1 MDRRLRRITLLSKK
15 TQRKKHTHTKTNK
28 SMTTPS
34 ESDTDT
40 TSNSSDQADDA
51 KKLESTTTQELE
63 FFKVVDK
70 GKQSSGRWSR
80 TEHEAFLKGMERYGR
95 AWRKVASTVGTR
107 TVMQTRTHAQKH
119 FEKEQGVVKIL
130 SRAKI
135 AAKGSTPL
143 KKRKIKVLVKERK
156 PTKSKHEQDESSK
169 REQDETTREEQRQ
182 DTKPPKV
189 KSEGVIV
196 TTSSVSAAMSPG
208 YTAVSIQDLPFRT
221 PPTLPLDTLT
231 PATVASVTFA
241 GWSSYPNIMD
251 HNSSLSLRDK
261 DILLPIYAAT
271 AARPANI
278 EYMELL
284 KINCV
289 LFHALPHPDQLW
301 LCRNLVHFLTA
312 VRGRRWISCCHTAA
326 RAGATH
332 LTLIRNPIKMVEDEF
347 RMDAVKQASLQSR
360 PFWLLGEFDP
370 EQAHKGSPFVYRDMF
385 GNWKKLKLD
394 EIRIVLLNEGP
405 KNLLLLPASVQ
416 VLVDSGHGISGS
428 GGSREPM
435 PKSLRVQER
444 G

>member
-1 MDRRLRRITLLSKK
+1 
-15 TQRKKHTHTKTNK
+15 
-28 SMTTPS
+28 MTTPS

-51 KKLESTTTQELE
+51 KKLESTTPQELE

-80 TEHEAFLKGMERYGR
+80 TEHEAFLKGMDRYGR

-143 KKRKIKVLVKERK
+143 KKRKIKVLTKERK
-156 PTKSKHEQDESSK
+156 PTKSKHEQDES
-169 REQDETTREEQRQ
+169 TREEQKEKR
-182 DTKPPKV
+182 
-189 KSEGVIV
+189 EEVIV
-196 TTSSVSAAMSPG
+196 ATSSVSAAMSPG
-208 YTAVSIQDLPFRT
+208 YTAESIQDIPFRT

-231 PATVASVTFA
+231 PATVASVTFT
-241 GWSSYPNIMD
+241 GWSSYANSMD
-251 HNSSLSLRDK
+251 HNLSLSLRDK

-284 KINCV
+284 KINCF
-289 LFHALPHPDQLW
+289 LFHSLPHPDQLW

-360 PFWLLGEFDP
+360 PFWLLGELDP

-416 VLVDSGHGISGS
+416 VLVGSGHGISGS